1 MSEKQH
7 ETCMVQSDKYSRG
20 VIRRPGGVINLTCI
34 SGPAVE
40 ASRQQFSLERET
52 MTIQHVQSTTITRS
66 PISFLPTLSVGGKG
80 GSVGRA
86 ALKSLS
92 YLPTAWCETD
102 QNNSAAG
109 SKLSLPASSL
119 PRAASLAAA
128 CCSIERQTSKGPPA
142 YQNFY

>member
-92 YLPTAWCETD
+92 YLPHE
-102 QNNSAAG
+102 
-109 SKLSLPASSL
+109 LSNE
-119 PRAASLAAA
+119 
-128 CCSIERQTSKGPPA
+128 CV
-142 YQNFY
+142 